1 MDGTSELKPQDLLDS
16 VTESIQYGEEVESAD
31 VESPQPDARVAGLIS
46 IIRDL
51 DSTLVAVEPS
61 AEFSDQLRS
70 QLLGERSSV
79 MKRVRQMPARV
90 HVAAVLAVIA
100 GFVLIWTRRLSD
112 TTTGQDI
119 TDEPI
124 AAPL

>member
-1 MDGTSELKPQDLLDS
+1 MDRKSELKTQDLLDS
-16 VTESIQYGEEVESAD
+16 VTESIQRGGDVESAD
-31 VESPQPDARVAGLIS
+31 LESPQPDAREAGLIS

-100 GFVLIWTRRLSD
+100 GFVLLWTRRLSD
-112 TTTGQDI
+112 TTTGKDI

>member
-1 MDGTSELKPQDLLDS
+1 MDGTSELKIQDLLDS
-16 VTESIQYGEEVESAD
+16 VTESIRRGDNTKLERLQLPPPGTEAD
-31 VESPQPDARVAGLIS
+31 ELIDIVTELDATLI
-46 IIRDL
+46 
-51 DSTLVAVEPS
+51 AVEPS
-61 AEFSDQLRS
+61 AEFAGQLRS

-100 GFVLIWTRRLSD
+100 GFFLLWTRRLSD